1 MATDLHVTSMGQ
13 GERLVFVHGS
23 GGWGEE
29 SFAEQRELAA
39 QFRVE
44 LVDRRGFGD
53 SPSTS
58 RVDWEVDAR
67 DLEALLDLPAHLVGH
82 SYGAIAC
89 LLCAATVPGKVQS
102 LTLIEPS
109 TYAVAR
115 GQPAV
120 EALFARMQ
128 PLYTAASR
136 MTAVEYFFAVA
147 AAFGFVDSPMP
158 LPIELTGKALAATI
172 ASRDERPPW
181 DAEIPLEAIA
191 ACHIPTLLVMGAW
204 DSVPDS
210 ARSIL
215 GTALGAVADV
225 IESRLRAMRVVI
237 PGAHHWPQRSGE
249 AFNEALEG
257 FLRNVGSP

>member
-89 LLCAATVPGKVQS
+89 LLCPRSTPENRPLIDSSKPANGGVSGRGFTTRS
-102 LTLIEPS
+102 LQAGASLSRFDS
-109 TYAVAR
+109 THVRVWTEAR
-115 GQPAV
+115 SAFLGRLWGSFSAP
-120 EALFARMQ
+120 R
-128 PLYTAASR
+128 
-136 MTAVEYFFAVA
+136 
-147 AAFGFVDSPMP
+147 AAFP
-158 LPIELTGKALAATI
+158 
-172 ASRDERPPW
+172 
-181 DAEIPLEAIA
+181 
-191 ACHIPTLLVMGAW
+191 
-204 DSVPDS
+204 
-210 ARSIL
+210 
-215 GTALGAVADV
+215 
-225 IESRLRAMRVVI
+225 
-237 PGAHHWPQRSGE
+237 
-249 AFNEALEG
+249 
-257 FLRNVGSP
+257 